1 MGDGAI
7 ATAIAEGAL
16 GAVGTA
22 FDRHGQE
29 LYDYCQS
36 QLGDKADATQV
47 VEATFVIAA
56 AKASLLQSPARLRAW
71 LFAIAHCG
79 CQQRLEA
86 GAKPAYLDEMATDY
100 DWDRLGGSPWRSDV
114 LAAAWRTLPGMTPRD
129 REVVELS
136 LRHGLDTNE
145 LANVL
150 GVPRSQA
157 RTLARNSR
165 AQFGAATDLLLAACH
180 GRPWYCEAAA
190 GHLASLDSDLTR
202 VSPRWMSG
210 HAARCAICGK
220 RQRRNLDPAL
230 VLGMLPTVTL
240 EADERLRL
248 LWVLSDHSAEVEAYR
263 AGVLL
268 RMGPFGPDGF
278 PGRSGPRAIRRRG
291 TYVVAAGA
299 AALAVALLGFGAVLV
314 DEHTSAQGGSQPAAR
329 AHRSSAPAHSGKA
342 HRLRDSHSSSGQA
355 GLQPANPVAGAD
367 HNASPAPEQGKRRSS
382 ASPKPS
388 SRPSPAHSTSP
399 TGSSPRP
406 TPTTTPTT
414 PPPTTTTPPPTTP
427 AG

>member
-7 ATAIAEGAL
+7 ATAIVEGAL
-16 GAVGTA
+16 GAVGIA

-29 LYDYCQS
+29 LYNYCQS
-36 QLGDKADATQV
+36 QLSDKADAAQV

-56 AKASLLQSPARLRAW
+56 AKASLLRSPARLRAW

-86 GAKPAYLDEMATDY
+86 GAKPAYLDELAADY

-114 LAAAWRTLPGMTPRD
+114 LAAAWRTLPGMNPRD

-136 LRHGLDTNE
+136 LRHGLDTGE

-150 GVPRSQA
+150 GVPPSQA

-165 AQFGAATDLLLAACH
+165 AQFGAATDLLLAACRD
-180 GRPWYCEAAA
+180 RPWYCEAAV
-190 GHLASLDSDLTR
+190 GYLATLDSDLTR

-210 HAARCAICGK
+210 HAARCGICGK
-220 RQRRNLDPAL
+220 REQRKLDPAL
-230 VLGMLPTVTL
+230 ILGLLPTVTL
-240 EADERLRL
+240 QADERLRL

-263 AGVLL
+263 AEVIM
-268 RMGPFGPDGF
+268 RMGSFGPDGF

-329 AHRSSAPAHSGKA
+329 AHRSSAPAHSVKA
-342 HRLRDSHSSSGQA
+342 HHAGDSHSSSRQI
-355 GLQPANPVAGAD
+355 GLSPPDPVTGANNNV
-367 HNASPAPEQGKRRSS
+367 SPAPTHSTRSP
-382 ASPKPS
+382 SPKPS
-388 SRPSPAHSTSP
+388 RSAEPSSKPSPSHSPSPAT
-399 TGSSPRP
+399 TRP
-406 TPTTTPTT
+406 TPTPTLPKGTPSVSAS
-414 PPPTTTTPPPTTP
+414 PS
-427 AG
+427 AA